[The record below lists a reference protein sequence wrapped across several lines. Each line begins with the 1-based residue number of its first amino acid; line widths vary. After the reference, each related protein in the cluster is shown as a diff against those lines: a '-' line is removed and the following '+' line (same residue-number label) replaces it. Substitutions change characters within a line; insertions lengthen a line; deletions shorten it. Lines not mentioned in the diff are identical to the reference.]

1 MKMLVWS
8 LISQKVANFHIDDV
22 FLETA
27 SKIHRLFRKGSNT
40 LPPWLFKCI
49 SNYRVQSWIAKK
61 KLLKA
66 PNPPEGGGGRGPPK
80 ELYEQ
85 ACVRNF
91 IIVQWFIAN
100 RCKLFWS
107 KLQIGTYASYDPY
120 VCRKKKSCAV
130 CIEYFEK
137 MRNKLKNTLK
147 NGKKKSI
154 IPKERYG
161 YQNRGFQAANTLVWL
176 FLS

>member
-1 MKMLVWS
+1 MMFFWKRHQKYIGS
-8 LISQKVANFHIDDV
+8 SGKALIPSPLDYLNV
-22 FLETA
+22 FQITESSHEL
-27 SKIHRLFRKGSNT
+27 L
-40 LPPWLFKCI
+40 
-49 SNYRVQSWIAKK
+49 K

-120 VCRKKKSCAV
+120 VCRKKSLALYV
-130 CIEYFEK
+130 
-137 MRNKLKNTLK
+137 L
-147 NGKKKSI
+147 SI
-154 IPKERYG
+154 LRKCET
-161 YQNRGFQAANTLVWL
+161 N
-176 FLS
+176 